1 MNKIV
6 LLACS
11 LWLAALHSK
20 AHADSLPLWEL
31 GASFAWMQ
39 LADYRGSAEK
49 SNYLIPLPYIAYRG
63 ERLRVGR
70 TGIKGMLY
78 DTEDTKADIS
88 LFGSP
93 PVKSN
98 DIQARAGMEDL
109 DATLEIGPTVELK
122 LFESANKVTRIE
134 FNLPLRAV
142 IATDLKRFDQ
152 RGWVFFPHVD
162 LLREYQPKGLNTRF
176 EVSLGPLFATREYHD
191 YFYGVAEQD
200 ATAERPAYEP
210 SGGYSGARLLVNYRR
225 YFTDHLI
232 FRAFFIHDDLTGAA
246 FADSPLVTDKNTFIG
261 GVMLTWIFSHSQTL
275 VPYDD

>member
-1 MNKIV
+1 MKRIC
-6 LLACS
+6 LLLGS
-11 LWLAALHSK
+11 LWSIILPGTAC
-20 AHADSLPLWEL
+20 ADNLPLWEL
-31 GASFAWMQ
+31 GAGFTWTQ

-49 SNYLIPLPYIAYRG
+49 SNYLLPVPYVAYRG

-70 TGIKGMLY
+70 TGIKGVLY
-78 DTEDTKADIS
+78 DTENTKADIS

-93 PVKSN
+93 PVKSE

-122 LFESANKVTRIE
+122 LFEAQNTITRVE

-142 IATDLKRFDQ
+142 IATDLKEFDQ
-152 RGWVFFPHVD
+152 QGWVFFPHVD
-162 LLREYQPKGLNTRF
+162 LLREYHPRGLNTRF

-191 YFYGVAEQD
+191 YFYGVDAKD
-200 ATAERPAYEP
+200 ATAERPAYEAG
-210 SGGYSGARLLVNYRR
+210 GGYSGTRLLINYRR
-225 YFTDHLI
+225 YFTEHLI
-232 FRAFFIHDDLTGAA
+232 FRAFLIHDDLTGAS

-275 VPYDD
+275 VPYED